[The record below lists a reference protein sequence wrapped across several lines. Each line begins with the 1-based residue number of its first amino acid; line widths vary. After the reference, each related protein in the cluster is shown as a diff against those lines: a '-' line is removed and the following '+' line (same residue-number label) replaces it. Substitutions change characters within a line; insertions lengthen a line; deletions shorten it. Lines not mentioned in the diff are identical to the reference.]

1 MKNGVALQ
9 ASHSKKPPQQ
19 TQSLRDQPKSQLL
32 YRRYS
37 TLVIAGMDK
46 LINKLPGSPPV
57 KAFLCAG
64 LVTAALAYPVFRT
77 KDKTQQ
83 GHDLFSQE
91 KPEAIASGQER
102 ARREQRKNF

>member
-1 MKNGVALQ
+1 
-9 ASHSKKPPQQ
+9 
-19 TQSLRDQPKSQLL
+19 
-32 YRRYS
+32 
-37 TLVIAGMDK
+37 MDK

-77 KDKTQQ
+77 KDKTKQ